1 MNNHVFLLLEGGAAK
16 RKLAQLFQSEGLGQA
31 NHSSTAI
38 ATRESIPAVQTDIEE
53 ASKPF
58 RENRRE
64 HGLVRSGSRTALR
77 AIQPGQ
83 MKRDLTVSGFVFAL
97 VLAGAILAVA
107 VASHGAQEPLF
118 KGLGA
123 VARAAKGDVAGARKE
138 QAIYLKRA
146 RLVPND
152 EIFGNNTAK
161 AILGVVTHMLEG
173 EMVIS

>member
-38 ATRESIPAVQTDIEE
+38 ATRESIPAVQTAIEE

-83 MKRDLTVSGFVFAL
+83 MKRDLTVSGLVFGL
-97 VLAGAILAVA
+97 VLAGAILVAA

-118 KGLGA
+118 KGLGSYT
-123 VARAAKGDVAGARKE
+123 RTITTSSR
-138 QAIYLKRA
+138 
-146 RLVPND
+146 
-152 EIFGNNTAK
+152 
-161 AILGVVTHMLEG
+161 
-173 EMVIS
+173 